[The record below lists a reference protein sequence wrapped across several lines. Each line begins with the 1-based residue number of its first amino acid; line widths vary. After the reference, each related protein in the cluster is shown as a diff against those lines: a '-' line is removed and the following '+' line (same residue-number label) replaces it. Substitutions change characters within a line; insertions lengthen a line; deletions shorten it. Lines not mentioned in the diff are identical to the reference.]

1 MYIVSYNVLASV
13 IIEKIYNIERQNTFL
28 KQK

>member
-13 IIEKIYNIERQNTFL
+13 IIERIYNIERQNTFL